1 MTQSVPPKS
10 VKFGPMR
17 LVAGV
22 MGRHMMVYY
31 LATVTS
37 LLLFT
42 FSPQAQPFILTELLG
57 IPEAEQGVL
66 SGNVAFFA
74 ELVILASIGG
84 WGVLSDKFG
93 RRPVFAAG
101 FLLMAGGLYLMA
113 TITAV
118 FQLYLYRGVF
128 ALGSSAVTTMIA
140 TVIAD
145 YVVDEDRG
153 KGAGIQGMGNGLG
166 ALITVFL
173 MLRLPDIFQQG
184 GSTPVE
190 AARSTYLIAATVA
203 GLSAV
208 LMAVGL
214 QGRTRQQK
222 EQSKNWLQRSREGF
236 GAARDPGVALAYA
249 AAFVS
254 RGDLAV
260 VGTFFTL
267 WATTYGTAEAGL
279 TAAEAL
285 ATAGAV
291 IGISQT
297 AALFAA
303 PLFGVM
309 ADRMNRVTAVL
320 IALAISAVGYGSTIF
335 VDTPLSGTIFL
346 SAVLIGLGEI
356 SGVIA
361 SGVLI
366 AQQAPRDIR
375 GSVIGVFSFCGAIG
389 ILAATGIGG
398 QLFDHWRPQGP
409 FLLFSVFSFIALLW
423 GLTIRHKVV
432 PRNEK
437 LEGLGGGH

>member
-1 MTQSVPPKS
+1 MAQITPS

-17 LVAGV
+17 LTEGV
-22 MGRHMMVYY
+22 LGRHMIIYY

-74 ELVILASIGG
+74 ELVILVSIGG
-84 WGVLSDKFG
+84 WGVLSDKLG
-93 RRPVFAAG
+93 RRLVFGAG
-101 FLLMAGGLYLMA
+101 FLLMAAGLYLTA
-113 TITAV
+113 SITAV
-118 FQLYLYRGVF
+118 FQLYLFRGLL
-128 ALGSSAVTTMIA
+128 ALGSAAVTTMIA

-153 KGAGIQGMGNGLG
+153 KGAGFQGIGNGLG
-166 ALITVFL
+166 ALLTVFL
-173 MLRLPDIFQQG
+173 LLRLPDIFQSAG
-184 GSTPVE
+184 NTPTE
-190 AARSTYLIAATVA
+190 AARSTYLIAAAIA
-203 GLSAV
+203 GISAII
-208 LMAVGL
+208 MWAGL
-214 QGRTRQQK
+214 QGRTNLQK
-222 EQSKNWLQRSREGF
+222 EQQKSWLQRSREGF

-267 WATTYGTAEAGL
+267 WATTYGTREAGL
-279 TAAEAL
+279 SAAEAL
-285 ATAGAV
+285 ASAGAV

-297 AALFAA
+297 AALLAA
-303 PLFGVM
+303 PVFGLM

-320 IALAISAVGYGSTIF
+320 IALAISAVGYGSTLL
-335 VDTPLSGTIFL
+335 VDSPLSGTIFL
-346 SAVLIGLGEI
+346 SAALIGLGEI

-366 AQQAPRDIR
+366 AQQSPRDIR
-375 GSVIGVFSFCGAIG
+375 GSVIGVFSLCGAIG

-398 QLFDHWRPQGP
+398 QLFDNWRPQGP
-409 FLLFSVFSFIALLW
+409 FLLFSGFSMVTLLW
-423 GLTIRHKVV
+423 GLTIRHKIV
-432 PRNEK
+432 PLNERI
-437 LEGLGGGH
+437 EGIGGH